1 MNSIATQRLSSDD
14 ELVLNE
20 RYPDLLKRLVI
31 EITESD
37 YSREMALY
45 KEALAR
51 RFGARLAIDDF
62 GSGNNGETSLL
73 DYHVNFVKI
82 DMEIVRDIDVA
93 KDHQDIARNLIGY
106 AHDRG
111 IRVIAE
117 GVETEAEL
125 RALRELGADY
135 VQGYL
140 TGRPAPEP
148 RDVDDEVKRL
158 IRSLN
163 DAR

>member
-1 MNSIATQRLSSDD
+1 
-14 ELVLNE
+14 
-20 RYPDLLKRLVI
+20 
-31 EITESD
+31 
-37 YSREMALY
+37 MALY

-73 DYHVNFVKI
+73 DYHVDFVKI

-117 GVETEAEL
+117 GWRPRPSCERCANWAPITC
-125 RALRELGADY
+125 RATSPGGLLLSRAMS
-135 VQGYL
+135 
-140 TGRPAPEP
+140 TT
-148 RDVDDEVKRL
+148 
-158 IRSLN
+158 RSS
-163 DAR
+163 ASSAA

>member
-14 ELVLNE
+14 ELVLFE
-20 RYPDLLKRLVI
+20 RYPELLKHLVI

-62 GSGNNGETSLL
+62 GSGFNGETALL
-73 DYHVNFVKI
+73 DYHVDFVKI
-82 DMEIVRDIDVA
+82 DMDIVRDIDIMR
-93 KDHQDIARNLIGY
+93 DHQDIARNLITY

-111 IRVIAE
+111 IRIIAE
-117 GVETEAEL
+117 GIETEAEL
-125 RALRELGADY
+125 RALHELGADY
-135 VQGYL
+135 AQGFL

-148 RDVDDEVKRL
+148 RDIDDDVKRL
-158 IRSLN
+158 IRSLGT
-163 DAR
+163 RR

>member
-1 MNSIATQRLSSDD
+1 
-14 ELVLNE
+14 
-20 RYPDLLKRLVI
+20 
-31 EITESD
+31 
-37 YSREMALY
+37 MALY

-73 DYHVNFVKI
+73 DYHVDFVKI

-148 RDVDDEVKRL
+148 RGQAPHPQPERRAVGEGRQRGSVRCRDGALRVYLTKNRTEAATMRP
-158 IRSLN
+158 R
-163 DAR
+163 